1 MTNGE
6 LQGKVAM
13 VSGAGRGI
21 GRAVAL
27 ELARAGANVMLV
39 ARTESQLQ
47 EAVEEVRALG
57 VEAEYAVA
65 DVSRADEVER
75 AVANAEK
82 AWGHIDILVNNAGIT
97 RDTLL
102 LRMKEEDWDAVQQV
116 NLRSAFLCSKACIK
130 GMMKR
135 RSGRIISVSSVVGI
149 AGNAG
154 QCNYA
159 ASKAGII
166 GFTKSL
172 ARELASRGITVN
184 AVAPGFIK
192 TEMTEKLAADE
203 AVLGK
208 IPLGVAGTTGDVANA
223 VRFLASPASGY
234 ITGQVI
240 NVDGGMAM

>member
-6 LQGKVAM
+6 LQGKVAL
-13 VSGAGRGI
+13 VTGAGRGI